1 MNAYS
6 EDLRRKIVEAVEQR
20 AVSKSEVARLF
31 GVSLSSVKRYVR
43 LAREGGPL
51 APKKRP
57 GSPSKISEEARLLL
71 KADLEARPA
80 ATLLDRG
87 EYLGRVTGVR
97 VSESTVSRTLKRM
110 GWTRKKDCEYCDY
123 GVRDVLPVWSDPKK
137 RGLRAFPLIRRPIGR
152 ASRRHRSELH
162 VTS

>member
-31 GVSLSSVKRYVR
+31 GVSLSSVKRYAR
-43 LAREGGPL
+43 LAREDAPL

-80 ATLLDRG
+80 ATLLERG

-97 VSESTVSRTLKRM
+97 LSESTVSRRTLKRM
-110 GWTRKKDCEYCDY
+110 GWTRKKD
-123 GVRDVLPVWSDPKK
+123 GWGPPS
-137 RGLRAFPLIRRPIGR
+137 A
-152 ASRRHRSELH
+152 
-162 VTS
+162 TSS

>member
-20 AVSKSEVARLF
+20 GVSKSEVARLF
-31 GVSLSSVKRYVR
+31 RVSLSSVKRYAR

-51 APKKRP
+51 TPNKRP
-57 GSPSKISEEARLLL
+57 GSPSKISEEEAMLLL

-97 VSESTVSRTLKRM
+97 VSESTVSRMLKPM
-110 GWTRKKDCEYCDY
+110 GWTRKKDGWE
-123 GVRDVLPVWSDPKK
+123 PPS
-137 RGLRAFPLIRRPIGR
+137 A
-152 ASRRHRSELH
+152 
-162 VTS
+162 TSSS

>member
-6 EDLRRKIVEAVEQR
+6 EDLPRTIVEAVEQR
-20 AVSKSEVARLF
+20 RVSKSEVAHLF
-31 GVSLSSVKRYVR
+31 GVSLSSVKRYAR

-57 GSPSKISEEARLLL
+57 GSPSKISEEAMLLL

-97 VSESTVSRTLKRM
+97 VSESTVSRMLKRM
-110 GWTRKKDCEYCDY
+110 GWTRKKDGWE
-123 GVRDVLPVWSDPKK
+123 PPS
-137 RGLRAFPLIRRPIGR
+137 A
-152 ASRRHRSELH
+152 
-162 VTS
+162 TSS